1 MLHPSPR
8 HAILLIFKV
17 RKLGLRKVWTHV
29 YPVSSKHISAGPG
42 VGVHPAHPVSRR
54 PGPQRLSQPCPL
66 VSSQPFLQPE
76 GPRQVVLLRVRKT
89 GSRS

>member
-42 VGVHPAHPVSRR
+42 VGVHPAHTSCVPQAWAAEAVTALP
-54 PGPQRLSQPCPL
+54 PG
-66 VSSQPFLQPE
+66 
-76 GPRQVVLLRVRKT
+76 VLPAVPAAGRAQT
-89 GSRS
+89 GGSA